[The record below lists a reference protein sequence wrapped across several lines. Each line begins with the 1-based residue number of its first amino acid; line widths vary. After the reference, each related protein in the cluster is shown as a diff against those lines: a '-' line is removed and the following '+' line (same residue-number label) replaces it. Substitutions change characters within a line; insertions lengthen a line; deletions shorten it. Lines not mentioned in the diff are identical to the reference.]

1 MGRRSPV
8 KWRMTTY
15 AKPST
20 EPVGRLLGWLGLRA
34 RSGAHDEGAPPDSR
48 RPSDLVGA
56 ARQQLLGA
64 ITSFLLNN
72 DLDISP
78 ANLLVAHSAFSGINP
93 RLARQIASRSQT
105 AEGITQHWLDELMQ
119 HEPVQ
124 ADRAEL
130 DRMVARLES
139 NLEAFQTNTKAARSA
154 TSEYGSKLEAH
165 VSDLEQVQ
173 KTGELVSHLADIAK
187 AMLERTRH
195 AEEEMRKSED
205 ETKALRRSLARAK
218 RDAEIDYLTG
228 LPNRR
233 AFEALLERHYEEA
246 RAACEPLSIAFCD
259 IDEFKKVN
267 DVHGHEAG
275 DRVIKLIA
283 DTLARISNDHCH
295 VARHGGEEFVM
306 LFRGLPPSEA
316 AQRLDEAREGLAER
330 RLINRKTD
338 QPFGR
343 ITFSG
348 GVADIFGYSEVRAAL
363 KAADEALYRAKEA
376 GRNRIELATPEG

>member
-1 MGRRSPV
+1 
-8 KWRMTTY
+8 MTTH
-15 AKPST
+15 ATPSN

-34 RSGAHDEGAPPDSR
+34 KNGAYEDDQASPGGRGPRS
-48 RPSDLVGA
+48 LVRE
-56 ARQQLLGA
+56 ARQQLVGA
-64 ITSFLLNN
+64 IGAFLIDH
-72 DLDISP
+72 DLDISA
-78 ANLLVAHSAFSGINP
+78 ANLLIAHSAFSGINP
-93 RLARQIASRSQT
+93 RLARQIAARAMTS
-105 AEGITQHWLDELMQ
+105 EGVTQQWLDELME
-119 HEPVQ
+119 HDPTL
-124 ADRAEL
+124 ADRADL

-139 NLEAFQTNTKAARSA
+139 NLETFHTNTKAARSA
-154 TSEYGSKLEAH
+154 TSEYGSKLEEH

-187 AMLERTRH
+187 VMLERTRH

-205 ETKALRRSLARAK
+205 EAKALRKSLARAK
-218 RDAEIDYLTG
+218 RDAEVDYLTG

-233 AFEALLERHYEEA
+233 AFEVLLERHYEEA
-246 RAACEPLSIAFCD
+246 RAACEPLSVAFCD

-267 DVHGHEAG
+267 DIHGHEAG

-316 AQRLDEAREGLAER
+316 ATRLDEAREGLAER

-338 QPFGR
+338 QPFGQ

-348 GVADIFGYSEVRAAL
+348 GVADVFGFGDARAAL
-363 KAADEALYRAKEA
+363 KAADEALYRAKEN
-376 GRNRIELATPEG
+376 GRNRIELATPAA

>member
-1 MGRRSPV
+1 
-8 KWRMTTY
+8 MTTH
-15 AKPST
+15 ATPSN

-34 RSGAHDEGAPPDSR
+34 RSGAYEAEGSEASAGSR
-48 RPSDLVGA
+48 NLVHE
-56 ARQQLLGA
+56 AREQLLGA
-64 ITSFLLNN
+64 MTSFLLGH

-78 ANLLVAHSAFSGINP
+78 ANLLIAHSAFSGVNP
-93 RLARQIASRSQT
+93 RLARQIAARSQT
-105 AEGITQHWLDELMQ
+105 SEGITQQWLDELMEN
-119 HEPVQ
+119 EPAV
-124 ADRAEL
+124 ADRADL

-139 NLEAFQTNTKAARSA
+139 NLETFHTNTKAARTA

-187 AMLERTRH
+187 VMLERTRH
-195 AEEEMRKSED
+195 AEDEMRKSED
-205 ETKALRRSLARAK
+205 EAKALRRSLARAK

-233 AFEALLERHYEEA
+233 AFEVLLERHYEEA
-246 RAACEPLSIAFCD
+246 RGACEPLSVAFCD

-316 AQRLDEAREGLAER
+316 AKRLDEAREGLSER

-338 QPFGR
+338 EPFGQ

-348 GVADIFGYSEVRAAL
+348 GVADVFGYAEVRAAL
-363 KAADEALYRAKEA
+363 KAADDALYRAKEG
-376 GRNRIELATPEG
+376 GRNRIELATPE